1 VLCDR
6 CGRLLNRATGR
17 CVCEDY
23 GGNAPQPVA
32 VTHPPP
38 ERIEPISR
46 ASAVAVLGLDDRP
59 RQPFGRDQFAI
70 PNSARPNTVDAD
82 EFPVVLRSAEPRR
95 FRWVAPVVVGLVVL
109 AGAGFGASRLLASDP
124 PPPPPP
130 APPVTLPP
138 VEVAARAELA
148 STCPPWNAFAAA
160 VPAGE
165 RPDPKA
171 LGPIVRALH
180 PHLVLAAGAVPFYAA
195 ARDEAEYLQGYAG
208 RTADEIQR
216 ESVSRVQYALT
227 TVSDACARATASG
240 PA

>member
-1 VLCDR
+1 MCD
-6 CGRLLNRATGR
+6 
-17 CVCEDY
+17 DY

-38 ERIEPISR
+38 ERVEPISR

-59 RQPFGRDQFAI
+59 RRSPPFGKEESAI
-70 PNSARPNTVDAD
+70 ADSRFPNARDAD
-82 EFPVVLRSAEPRR
+82 EFPVVLRVAHTPR
-95 FRWVAPVVVGLVVL
+95 FRWVAPVVAGLVVL

-124 PPPPPP
+124 PPPPAP
-130 APPVTLPP
+130 APPVTVAP

-180 PHLVLAAGAVPFYAA
+180 PHLVAAAGAVPYYAA

-208 RTADEIQR
+208 RSAADIQR
-216 ESVSRVQYALT
+216 ESVARVQYAVT
-227 TVSDACARATASG
+227 TVSGACARATASG